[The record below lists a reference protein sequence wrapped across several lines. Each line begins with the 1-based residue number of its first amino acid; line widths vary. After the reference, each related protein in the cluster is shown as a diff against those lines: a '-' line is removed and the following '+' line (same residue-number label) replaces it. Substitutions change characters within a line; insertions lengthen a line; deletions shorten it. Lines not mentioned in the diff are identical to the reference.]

1 MKSSDTSEE
10 MDNAQIAWYRNLT
23 STERFFYT
31 AQMMDEGK
39 LMVAS
44 SIKSRKPHISII
56 DLEIETFKRIYRND
70 FSPEEIEEIAKSIR
84 KSLEIYFN
92 EQNFKH

>member
-1 MKSSDTSEE
+1 MRSPDTSEE
-10 MDNAQIAWYRNLT
+10 MHNAQIEWYRKLT

-39 LMVAS
+39 LIVAS
-44 SIKSRKPHISII
+44 SIKSKHPGISEI

-70 FSPEEIEEIAKSIR
+70 FSTEQIEEITKSMR
-84 KSLEIYFN
+84 KTLESYYS
-92 EQNFKH
+92 EQKS

>member
-1 MKSSDTSEE
+1 MRSPDTSEE
-10 MDNAQIAWYRNLT
+10 MDNAQIAWYRKLT

-39 LMVAS
+39 LLVAS
-44 SIKSRKPHISII
+44 SIKSNHPDISKI

-70 FSPEEIEEIAKSIR
+70 FLPEQIEEITTSMR
-84 KSLEIYFN
+84 KSLEKHFN
-92 EQNFKH
+92 EQKQ